1 MEKIL
6 IYIGLNKG
14 EGLERLLGQES
25 FTKVIGFEPIP
36 ELFENL
42 KLKYQNNE
50 KIEILPYVVDTED
63 QIKTFFV
70 TQQNSNSSITYSS
83 SLYEITEDYRKYK
96 NTDIS
101 TRLKIE
107 VKSISLLNFLK
118 ERNIDFID
126 TYISDA
132 EGNDFKILSSIKE
145 FTDNKK
151 IKIIQVESEPDYVDW
166 PVRANQPHNKER
178 DFVNLLSSNYDLI
191 DKQNGNYD
199 INSPDKWVNRDITF
213 KLK

>member
-14 EGLERLLGQES
+14 EGLKRVLNQTS

-36 ELFENL
+36 ELFEKL
-42 KLKYQNNE
+42 KLEYQNNE

-70 TQQNSNSSITYSS
+70 TQQDSDSSITYSS
-83 SLYEITEDYRKYK
+83 SLYEISEDYRKYK
-96 NTDIS
+96 KSDIS
-101 TRLKIE
+101 TQIKIE
-107 VKSISLLNFLK
+107 VKSISLLTFLK

-132 EGNDFKILSSIKE
+132 EGNDFKILSSIRE

-166 PVRANQPHNKER
+166 SQRVNQPNNKEK
-178 DFVNLLSSNYDLI
+178 DFVNLLSTNYELT
-191 DKQNGNYD
+191 DKEKGIYDNNSQN
-199 INSPDKWVNRDITF
+199 KWVNRDITF

>member
-1 MEKIL
+1 MDKIL

-14 EGLERLLGQES
+14 EGLRRVLKQTS

-36 ELFENL
+36 ELFEKL
-42 KLKYQNNE
+42 KLEYQNNK

-70 TQQNSNSSITYSS
+70 TQQDSDSSITYSS
-83 SLYEITEDYRKYK
+83 SLYEISEDYRKYK
-96 NTDIS
+96 KSDIS
-101 TRLKIE
+101 TQIKIE
-107 VKSISLLNFLK
+107 VKSISLLSFLK

-132 EGNDFKILSSIKE
+132 EGNDFKILSSIRE

-166 PVRANQPHNKER
+166 SQRVNQPNNKEK
-178 DFVNLLSSNYDLI
+178 DFVNLLSTNYELT
-191 DKQNGNYD
+191 DKEEGNYD
-199 INSPDKWVNRDITF
+199 TNSQNKWVNRDITF

>member
-1 MEKIL
+1 MDKIL

-14 EGLERLLGQES
+14 EGLKRVLKQTS

-36 ELFENL
+36 ELFEKL
-42 KLKYQNNE
+42 KLEYQNNK

-70 TQQNSNSSITYSS
+70 TQQDSDSSITYSS
-83 SLYEITEDYRKYK
+83 SLYEISEDYRKYK
-96 NTDIS
+96 KSDIS
-101 TRLKIE
+101 TQIKIE
-107 VKSISLLNFLK
+107 VKSISLLSFLK

-132 EGNDFKILSSIKE
+132 EGNDFKILSSIRE

-166 PVRANQPHNKER
+166 SQRVNQPNNKEK
-178 DFVNLLSSNYDLI
+178 DFVNLLSTNYELT
-191 DKQNGNYD
+191 DKEEGNYD
-199 INSPDKWVNRDITF
+199 TNSQNKWVNRDITF